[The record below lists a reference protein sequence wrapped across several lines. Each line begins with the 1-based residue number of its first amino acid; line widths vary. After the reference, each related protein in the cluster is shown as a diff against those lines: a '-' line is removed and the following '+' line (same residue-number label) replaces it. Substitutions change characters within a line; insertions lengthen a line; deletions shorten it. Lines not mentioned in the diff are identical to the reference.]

1 MFLVAQSLESKCK
14 HVLAMNLV
22 REVQVALPYLKI
34 WQRYCKIIHHYILE
48 EMVLTIVHELVESA
62 VSLVLPAQLN
72 ESQSLIEDLVWLGIV
87 VVHGCSWLLRPLG
100 SPLPAHLSLFHLARS
115 FVSATQEVIEVVLL
129 GTIKFAFT
137 QMMRILQT
145 LL

>member
-1 MFLVAQSLESKCK
+1 MFLVAQSLESKRK

-22 REVQVALPYLKI
+22 REVQVTLPYLKI

-48 EMVLTIVHELVESA
+48 EMVLAIVHELVESA

-87 VVHGCSWLLRPLG
+87 VVHGCCWLLRSLG
-100 SPLPAHLSLFHLARS
+100 SLLPALLGLFLLALS
-115 FVSATQEVIEVVLL
+115 FVSTTQEVIEVILL
-129 GTIKFAFT
+129 GTIEFAFT